1 MTSIVGTV
9 LLAKE
14 EDDNMVSAWVDYL
27 YAHRLADGTYSVTAE
42 KLMLDQEEE
51 SEDEE
56 LITID
61 SIQGIATPRQ
71 FVDAVNRCSMTIEVE
86 VYWSDALKAL
96 SELDK
101 DFSAQVQSLVE

>member
-51 SEDEE
+51 SEDEG
-56 LITID
+56 LTTID
-61 SIQGIATPRQ
+61 SIVGITTPSQ
-71 FVDAVNRCSMTIEVE
+71 FVDAVNRCSMTIEIE
-86 VYWSDALKAL
+86 ISWANALKTL
-96 SELDK
+96 SKLNPV
-101 DFSAQVQSLVE
+101 FASQVRNLVE

>member
-1 MTSIVGTV
+1 MASIAGTV

-27 YAHRLADGTYSVTAE
+27 YAHRLVDGTYSVTAE

-51 SEDEE
+51 

-61 SIQGIATPRQ
+61 SVEGITTPRQ
-71 FVDAVNRCSMTIEVE
+71 FIDAVNRCSMTIEIE

-96 SELDK
+96 SELNK